1 MNKIEQGSV
10 WCSTCGILCI
20 WSRCTVVWTF
30 CHRILVTFPTMMHD
44 ELRLCQQDAMGD
56 FSHWKSE
63 TETVSWCFHVRD
75 PFGQRALAIH
85 RGCSHIQSD
94 SINFVEMALSQ
105 HWVYILYL
113 RTQELWKWD
122 VPFWEVCAMCKS
134 WSCGRWT
141 HHFYTLEIS
150 CALVFCCSLPWMPW
164 MPWHLERWF
173 T

>member
-30 CHRILVTFPTMMHD
+30 CHGTLVTFPIMMHD

-63 TETVSWCFHVRD
+63 AETVSWCFHARD
-75 PFGQRALAIH
+75 PFGQRALAISP
-85 RGCSHIQSD
+85 RLFSHSVGFNQFRW
-94 SINFVEMALSQ
+94 NGLVPALS
-105 HWVYILYL
+105 LYTASQNT
-113 RTQELWKWD
+113 RTL
-122 VPFWEVCAMCKS
+122 EVRCAVLGGVCYVQIS
-134 WSCGRWT
+134 RWT

-150 CALVFCCSLPWMPW
+150 CALVFCCSLPWVPW